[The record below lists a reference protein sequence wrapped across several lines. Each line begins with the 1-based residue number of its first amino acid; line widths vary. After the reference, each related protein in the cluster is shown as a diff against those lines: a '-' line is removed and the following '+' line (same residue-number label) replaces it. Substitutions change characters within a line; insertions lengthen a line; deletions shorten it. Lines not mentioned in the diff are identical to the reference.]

1 MKRSRTP
8 REYKLKRSFQFPPAG
23 KQEGLEKTAMDI
35 KPPRF
40 LTLSGTFMLCCA
52 AANAELL
59 VNGDFEDPTFNG
71 SWQIFDS
78 IPGWQ
83 LDSGPSIEV
92 QHGVNGW
99 TAYSGEQ
106 WIELDSDEN
115 GPGGG
120 SFGGEQGSSAISQD
134 IDTEPGGQY
143 LLTFAFSPRPGI
155 NDNRLLVEFGDEVVA
170 ELFASGIG
178 LGNTN
183 WQVFEFV
190 VTSSSDITSLRFS
203 DLSQS
208 NTLGTFIDGIS
219 LTALPGPA
227 VLGVLLPLLLT
238 PRRRR

>member
-1 MKRSRTP
+1 
-8 REYKLKRSFQFPPAG
+8 
-23 KQEGLEKTAMDI
+23 
-35 KPPRF
+35 
-40 LTLSGTFMLCCA
+40 MLWCST
-52 AANAELL
+52 ANAELL
-59 VNGDFEDPTFNG
+59 INGDFEDPTFNG
-71 SWQIFDS
+71 NWQIFQE
-78 IPGWQ
+78 IPGWH

-99 TAYSGEQ
+99 SAYSGEQ

-120 SFGGEQGSSAISQD
+120 SFGGEQGSSAISQEV
-134 IDTEPGGQY
+134 DTVPGGQY
-143 LLTFAFSPRPGI
+143 LLTVAFSPRPGV
-155 NDNRLLVEFGDEVVA
+155 NDNRLLIEFGDEVVA
-170 ELFASGIG
+170 ELFSSGVG
-178 LGNTN
+178 LSNTN

-190 VTSSSDITSLRFS
+190 VTSSSDTTSLRFS